1 MGLLEKLIREGFWDQ
16 LRRPEVRIDV
26 SKIPRENIDE
36 LLEIR
41 RTVVSQNG
49 RRFAISIPE
58 GKHPSELKQGDFQVI
73 DLPG

>member
-1 MGLLEKLIREGFWDQ
+1 MGLLEKLIREGFWDDS
-16 LRRPEVRIDV
+16 RRPEFRIDV
-26 SKIPRENIDE
+26 SKITQENLDE

-58 GKHPSELKQGDFQVI
+58 DKHPSELRQGDFQVI
-73 DLPG
+73 DLP